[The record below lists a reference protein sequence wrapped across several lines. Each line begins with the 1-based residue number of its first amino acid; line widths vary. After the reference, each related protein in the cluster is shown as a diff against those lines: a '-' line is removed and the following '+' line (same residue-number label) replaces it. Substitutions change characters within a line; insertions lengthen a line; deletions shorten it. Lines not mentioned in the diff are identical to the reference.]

1 MARFLLVVLP
11 LTGHLNAAL
20 AVGQALVA
28 GGHDVAW
35 CGPETDLRPLVGP
48 HAEIYPTGKRN
59 YRQDTSSGP
68 GAARTLWTEYL
79 VPLNRFI
86 LDPVDAAVAGYR
98 PDVVVADQ
106 YAVAGALAAHRR
118 GVRWASLCSGA
129 MELTPP
135 SWELPGHQEWV
146 AEQVARIWAKAGLP
160 VDPAVDLRFSPY
172 LVLALTSSALVGS
185 APLPP
190 QCRLIGPVL
199 GRRPTEPAF
208 PWQDWDSDRQ
218 HVLVTVGTLAE
229 HLAQDF
235 YARMLAA
242 LAPLAG
248 QVQPVVVA
256 PAEAVPDPPDWLL
269 VAARVPMLQLLPR
282 LDAVVCHGGMGTVT
296 EALAHGVP
304 LVVAPI
310 RHDQPAVAAQVAG
323 AGAGIAVSFAS
334 ASAAELTGAVSAV
347 LTEPGYRAAARRV
360 ADSFAEAGGG
370 AAAVAELAALAART
384 SPAPG

>member
-1 MARFLLVVLP
+1 MARFLLVPLP

-20 AVGQALVA
+20 ALGQALAA

-35 CGPETDLRPLVGP
+35 CGPETDLRPLTGP
-48 HAEIYPTGKRN
+48 NAQIYPTGKRY
-59 YRQDTSSGP
+59 YRPDNGSGP
-68 GAARTLWTEYL
+68 EAARSLWTEYL

-86 LDPVDAAVAGYR
+86 LDPVDAAVDRHR

-106 YAVAGALAAHRR
+106 YAVAGGLAAHRR
-118 GVRWASLCSGA
+118 GLRWASLCTGA

-146 AEQVARIWAKAGLP
+146 AEQLARVWARTGLP
-160 VDPAVDLRFSPY
+160 VDPALDLRFSPY
-172 LVLALTSSALVGS
+172 LALALTSAALVGT

-190 QCRLIGPVL
+190 QCRLVGPVL
-199 GRRPTEPAF
+199 GARPTDPDFA
-208 PWQDWDSDRQ
+208 WQDWDPRRR

-229 HLAQDF
+229 HLARDF
-235 YARMLAA
+235 YARMLEA

-248 QVQPVVVA
+248 QVQPVLVA

-269 VAARVPMLQLLPR
+269 VATRVPMLELLPK

-310 RHDQPAVAAQVAG
+310 RHDQPAVAAQVAA
-323 AGAGIAVSFAS
+323 AGAGVAVSFAS
-334 ASAAELTGAVSAV
+334 ASATELTRAVTAV
-347 LTEPGYRAAARRV
+347 LTEPVYRAAAHRV
-360 ADSFAEAGGG
+360 AESFTAAGGG
-370 AAAVAELAALAART
+370 PAAVAELAALAAGAE
-384 SPAPG
+384 PA